1 MAPLAL
7 VFAKVLLFQKV
18 KAWSREF
25 PVVARSLLCKGMKR
39 QGATVNI
46 AVTVWGQ
53 RVSPVFDAARTLLV
67 AEIDHGTL
75 TTTALLAFD
84 PAHPGELVRLLRAR
98 GVQVIICGAVSAE
111 PAALLEAAGF
121 DLVPFVTGPVP
132 RVLEAFARGQAFDR
146 ELCMP
151 GCGAALCC
159 GGRIRRGREIGGA
172 GERGQGR
179 RRIRQ
184 ELPEVAVDTGATGS
198 CRTDAPAP
206 TNGSP
211 TGGTDRPDQR

>member
-1 MAPLAL
+1 MKQKGAP
-7 VFAKVLLFQKV
+7 
-18 KAWSREF
+18 
-25 PVVARSLLCKGMKR
+25 
-39 QGATVNI
+39 VNI

-53 RVSPVFDAARTLLV
+53 RVSPVFDAARTLLI
-67 AEIDHGTL
+67 AEIDHG
-75 TTTALLAFD
+75 ALMGTSLLGFD

-98 GVQVIICGAVSAE
+98 QVVVLICGAVSAE

-121 DLVPFVTGPVP
+121 DLVPFVTGPVS

-184 ELPEVAVDTGATGS
+184 ELPEVAVDPGATGF

-206 TNGSP
+206 TTGSP
-211 TGGTDRPDQR
+211 TGGTYTAT